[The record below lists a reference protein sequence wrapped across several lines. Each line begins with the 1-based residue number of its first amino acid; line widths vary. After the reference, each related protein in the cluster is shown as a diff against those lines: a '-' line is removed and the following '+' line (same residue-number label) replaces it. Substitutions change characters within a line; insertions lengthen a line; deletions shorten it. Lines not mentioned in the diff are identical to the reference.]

1 MSWQPLVFSSIQTNK
16 RTVASNL
23 FIKCELNNPHCVK
36 TGSQTKMAAL
46 CQRSTGKQ
54 DMAVQCINTLLLEQ
68 TMQSWFAINYQ
79 SLRKS
84 SSLKIQACL
93 CVNAAIVTWLFAQ
106 LQRGYQN
113 STAHVMKQ
121 IKTPYTANERILHN
135 ASRYSFC
142 SLCEHYVW
150 ERFALNFHPKPACRT
165 PKNALNFWSHRI
177 TTIVHMLF
185 NCV

>member
-1 MSWQPLVFSSIQTNK
+1 MWIKQPSLCEDWEPDKDGCVVSKVNRETRYGCTMYKYIASWADHAILICNQLSIFTQVFFPEDTS
-16 RTVASNL
+16 
-23 FIKCELNNPHCVK
+23 
-36 TGSQTKMAAL
+36 M
-46 CQRSTGKQ
+46 
-54 DMAVQCINTLLLEQ
+54 
-68 TMQSWFAINYQ
+68 
-79 SLRKS
+79 
-84 SSLKIQACL
+84 L